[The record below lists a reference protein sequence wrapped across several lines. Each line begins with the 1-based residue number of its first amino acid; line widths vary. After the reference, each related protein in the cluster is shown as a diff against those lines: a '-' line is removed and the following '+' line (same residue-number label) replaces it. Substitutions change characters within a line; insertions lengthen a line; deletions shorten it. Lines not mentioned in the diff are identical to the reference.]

1 MNMKMNQSTVKQ
13 HLCISNVSD
22 ILQLVEQE
30 LLTLPEHMSSS
41 SIVLYGLCC
50 LIFSFL
56 CSVCSSLFALLCFAF
71 LSLFLSE
78 QYCLSFHLRL
88 TFELLNA
95 YNFET
100 CFVTLYDCTLRRVC
114 VTHVSWVFCV
124 NLKRLVHLR
133 CIVWFE
139 PRLLQ
144 YFGDFQFSC
153 LCSSVLWNLEMS
165 CVPLIFYGIKKCLVF
180 LQYFVGY

>member
-1 MNMKMNQSTVKQ
+1 MSLDQYNCIKKTHMIMKMNQSTVKQ
-13 HLCISNVSD
+13 NLCISNVSD

-41 SIVLYGLCC
+41 SIVLCGLCC

-56 CSVCSSLFALLCFAF
+56 CSVCSSLFALLCFSF

-95 YNFET
+95 YNFKT
-100 CFVTLYDCTLRRVC
+100 CFVTFYDCTLRRVLCDSCFLGVLCEFETSCPSPLYC
-114 VTHVSWVFCV
+114 VV
-124 NLKRLVHLR
+124 
-133 CIVWFE
+133 
-139 PRLLQ
+139 
-144 YFGDFQFSC
+144 
-153 LCSSVLWNLEMS
+153 
-165 CVPLIFYGIKKCLVF
+165 
-180 LQYFVGY
+180 